1 MDGRVS
7 TRRNDDVYIYHGK
20 ERQMQK
26 RITFFGILFWLII
39 ALTGCDTLFPTPIS
53 KIIQN
58 PRNYEG
64 KQVMVS
70 GKVVETF
77 SLVVIRYFIIRDDTG
92 EITVVTERSAPKKGE
107 QIKVTGKVEEAFSLG
122 DQQLIVIKE
131 NPAKN

>member
-1 MDGRVS
+1 
-7 TRRNDDVYIYHGK
+7 
-20 ERQMQK
+20 MQK
-26 RITFFGILFWLII
+26 RIKFFSILFWLIL
-39 ALTGCDTLFPTPIS
+39 ALTACDTLFPTPIA

-70 GKVVETF
+70 GRVVDTF
-77 SLVVIRYFIIRDDTG
+77 SLVVVRYFVIKDDTG
-92 EITVVTERSAPKKGE
+92 EIAVVTERSTPKKGE
-107 QIKVTGKVEEAFSLG
+107 QIKVIGKVEEAFALG